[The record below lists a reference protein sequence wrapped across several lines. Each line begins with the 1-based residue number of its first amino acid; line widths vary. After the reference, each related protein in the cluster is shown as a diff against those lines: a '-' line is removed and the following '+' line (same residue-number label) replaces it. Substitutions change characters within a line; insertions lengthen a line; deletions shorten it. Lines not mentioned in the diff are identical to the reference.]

1 MYYAIVGLCYCAKK
15 AIIEAMYIVTIPNRN
30 SPPAVLLR
38 ESRRE
43 GQKIVKHTIANLS
56 HWDPQ
61 LVEHLR
67 VLLKGGV
74 AVPRDQSV
82 FTVERTLPHGHIAAV
97 LGAARGCGAV
107 QWFANAP
114 SPVKPVLMAM
124 LVARVIDPAS
134 KLATHRMLQ
143 DETAISSLGRVLDVG
158 QCGVKELYRALDWLH
173 EAQPT
178 IERRLARQHLTGATL
193 VLYDLTSTWLTG
205 SCCELAA
212 EGYSRDGKRGDPQIV
227 FGLICTAQGC
237 PIAVEVFPGNTAD
250 PATVAAQVAKLK
262 DRYGIEKLT
271 WVGDRGM
278 ITSARI
284 EQVLKPAGMDWISSL
299 RAPQIAELAAEHGPF
314 QPSLFDERNLLEL
327 TGKDFPGER
336 LVVCR
341 NPLLAAERARK
352 RNELLE
358 ATEEELRSIQTAVSR
373 PRRPLRGEQAIALRV
388 GRVINHYKMA
398 KHIELQIADD
408 SFSWRRR
415 DEAIAAEKALDGL
428 YVIRTSLSEAQLQA
442 PDAVAA
448 YKSLSLV
455 ERAFRSIKT
464 VDLNVR
470 PVFHYNSERVRAH
483 VFLCMLA
490 YYVEW
495 NMRQRLKPILFDDED
510 LEWANDQRAS
520 PVLKARRSERAK
532 DKDKT
537 RRTDEGLPVHSF
549 RTLLK
554 DLATL
559 SYNITHTAVNPDA
572 KLVVITE
579 PTPLQK
585 EAFRLLGINPACTQ

>member
-1 MYYAIVGLCYCAKK
+1 
-15 AIIEAMYIVTIPNRN
+15 MYIETIPNRN

-97 LGAARGCGAV
+97 LGAARGCGAL

-158 QCGVKELYRALDWLH
+158 QCGVEELYRALDWLH
-173 EAQPT
+173 DAQPT

-327 TGKDFPGER
+327 TGRDFPGER

-398 KHIELQIADD
+398 KHIELEIADD

-415 DEAIAAEKALDGL
+415 DDAIAAEKALDGL
-428 YVIRTSLSEAQLQA
+428 YVIRTSLSETRLPA

-520 PVLKARRSERAK
+520 PVLKARRSARAK

-537 RRTDEGLPVHSF
+537 RRTHEDLPVHSF

-585 EAFRLLGINPACTQ
+585 EAFRLLGINPTCTQ